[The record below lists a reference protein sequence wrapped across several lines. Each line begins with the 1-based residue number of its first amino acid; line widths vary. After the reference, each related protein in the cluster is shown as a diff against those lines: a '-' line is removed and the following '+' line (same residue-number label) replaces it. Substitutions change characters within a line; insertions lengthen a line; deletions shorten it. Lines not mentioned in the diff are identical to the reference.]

1 MKTIK
6 FIGYLFHRYYSKGP
20 RANIP
25 YFSAICSMTLLG
37 FMHLMQ
43 ILILL
48 TSISDITTDKLAKRL
63 IVFLTMLP
71 IYFVMT
77 ILFKKSDLAPLKEK
91 YDRDWDKVF
100 KGNVW
105 LVFYVIASFTLI
117 IILALW
123 KKQLHNPS

>member
-1 MKTIK
+1 
-6 FIGYLFHRYYSKGP
+6 
-20 RANIP
+20 
-25 YFSAICSMTLLG
+25 
-37 FMHLMQ
+37 MQ

-48 TSISDITTDKLAKRL
+48 NSIPDITTDKSAKRL

-77 ILFKKSDLAPLKEK
+77 ILFKKSDLAPLKET

-123 KKQLHNPS
+123 KKQ